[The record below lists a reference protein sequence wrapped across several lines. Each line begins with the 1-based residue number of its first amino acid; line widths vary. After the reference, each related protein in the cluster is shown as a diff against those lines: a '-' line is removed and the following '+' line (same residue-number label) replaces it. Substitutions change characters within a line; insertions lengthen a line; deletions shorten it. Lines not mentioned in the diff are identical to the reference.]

1 MKHRIIYIIAAI
13 VAAMLATGCST
24 TKRLGKD
31 DILYTG
37 LKGVD
42 IETPD
47 GEKFP
52 SGVVSTLENAVSVKP
67 NNALLGSAK
76 YRIPIPYGLWVYNN
90 WPNPKSGFK
99 HWIYEKLV
107 EEPVL
112 VSDVRPEVRVHML
125 DKLLDDNGYFSG
137 TSSYELIQKKN
148 KKKASIL

>member
-1 MKHRIIYIIAAI
+1 MQHTDMKHRIIYIIAAI

-52 SGVVSTLENAVSVKP
+52 REWPRRSRMPSRSSLTTLC
-67 NNALLGSAK
+67 
-76 YRIPIPYGLWVYNN
+76 
-90 WPNPKSGFK
+90 
-99 HWIYEKLV
+99 
-107 EEPVL
+107 
-112 VSDVRPEVRVHML
+112 
-125 DKLLDDNGYFSG
+125 
-137 TSSYELIQKKN
+137 
-148 KKKASIL
+148 